1 MQVKKRQYGLCLI
14 FYAMNSGHHQT
25 SATDINSRL
34 QRKLLEF
41 MEWSPQD
48 MKSPDNVILF
58 EKTKNVKHSW
68 NA

>member
-1 MQVKKRQYGLCLI
+1 
-14 FYAMNSGHHQT
+14 
-25 SATDINSRL
+25 
-34 QRKLLEF
+34 

-58 EKTKNVKHSW
+58 EKTKNVKHSS